1 MKQRRIRIN
10 LEDTEGAKF
19 KFDIEGN
26 VTKDKVLKL
35 FELMDLMNIEEEH
48 TPDLDSVGGKIWNV
62 VENHFPA
69 GKFTSSGVLEK
80 YEDEYNE
87 PIPWTHIDLKR
98 HLKLSFL
105 QRLVVLC
112 LLKFLLFRLFHNRE
126 KQVLPRLVC

>member
-1 MKQRRIRIN
+1 MKQKRIRIN

-35 FELMDLMNIEEEH
+35 FELMDLMNIEEEQ
-48 TPDLDSVGGKIWNV
+48 TPDLDSVGGKICNV

-69 GKFTSSGVLEK
+69 GKFTSSDVLEK

-87 PIPWTHIDLKR
+87 PI
-98 HLKLSFL
+98 KLS
-105 QRLVVLC
+105 VVSTYLAR
-112 LLKFLLFRLFHNRE
+112 FASRNRIE
-126 KQVLPRLVC
+126 RARVGRECAYQIIRIAQKHP